1 MILTF
6 TLFRLKSE
14 FYFLN
19 SHSCSNK
26 WWYNFPKMNL
36 IFKWYWDELTSLFC
50 DLSRFWKCK
59 ISFFELIQRQASR
72 AMFRQK
78 LHSFWSIFRNLRK
91 LKMWKNREN
100 KNKMRALKKFLFKN
114 IFIFSQNI
122 YNFLKNICLKKFL
135 NEKKIF
141 TFYNFYHI
149 FGITNNFD
157 TYFKLCWPLW
167 IQTYRI
173 IKSYFFLYIDYFLL
187 FYYIFLFS
195 KKNIL

>member
-1 MILTF
+1 MG
-6 TLFRLKSE
+6 
-14 FYFLN
+14 
-19 SHSCSNK
+19 
-26 WWYNFPKMNL
+26 
-36 IFKWYWDELTSLFC
+36 
-50 DLSRFWKCK
+50 
-59 ISFFELIQRQASR
+59 
-72 AMFRQK
+72 
-78 LHSFWSIFRNLRK
+78 
-91 LKMWKNREN
+91 KNREN

-157 TYFKLCWPLW
+157 TYFKLCGPLG